1 MTKIKQ
7 MYNLLEEMVES
18 AVKGDKEKVLELNE
32 AYDRLLPKIR
42 YIPDMQ
48 QRVES
53 ESPDELLPDISYIP
67 KSLHVDYNFCVV
79 YSLMSVIVPNLRE
92 ESISLIKERF
102 SKIPVPG

>member
-7 MYNLLEEMVES
+7 MYNILEEMIES

>member
-7 MYNLLEEMVES
+7 MYNILEEMVES